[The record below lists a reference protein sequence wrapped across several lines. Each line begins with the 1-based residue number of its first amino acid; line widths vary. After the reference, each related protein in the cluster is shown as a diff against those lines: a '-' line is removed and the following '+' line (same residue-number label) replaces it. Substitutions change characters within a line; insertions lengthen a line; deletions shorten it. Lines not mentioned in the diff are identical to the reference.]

1 MLCYAGMNGMMM
13 AALESRI
20 VLVQGQW
27 LRTMMVM
34 RSVLLRRVRRRRRQ
48 VSRMVVAIEKKRG
61 KAGAWV
67 DGALT
72 GLTDRLCGKPGS
84 KLLAAAE

>member
-1 MLCYAGMNGMMM
+1 MM

-34 RSVLLRRVRRRRRQ
+34 RSVLLLLLVAATGYVVGVVVKSVGGSDRKEREGWRVGRWCL
-48 VSRMVVAIEKKRG
+48 S
-61 KAGAWV
+61 
-67 DGALT
+67 ALT
-72 GLTDRLCGKPGS
+72 D
-84 KLLAAAE
+84 